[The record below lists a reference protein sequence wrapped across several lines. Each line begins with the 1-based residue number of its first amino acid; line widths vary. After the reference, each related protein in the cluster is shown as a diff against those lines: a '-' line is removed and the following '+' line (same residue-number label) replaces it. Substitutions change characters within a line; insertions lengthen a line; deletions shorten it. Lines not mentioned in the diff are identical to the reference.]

1 MINKTFINKGLVL
14 LCFVTFYNNALAGVS
29 FQLFD
34 DDQNRSKVIQV
45 AYAYYPVS
53 SELRVQ
59 LTLENRQVKYGSF
72 SNETL
77 INNILTVLSQHENDL
92 YCSYEGNAI
101 IAIGRFSN
109 LN

>member
-1 MINKTFINKGLVL
+1 MTYKTFINKGLVL
-14 LCFVTFYNNALAGVS
+14 LCLLIFYNNALAGVP

-34 DDQNRSKVIQV
+34 EGQNRGKVIQV
-45 AYAYYPVS
+45 AYAYFPS
-53 SELRVQ
+53 DSELRVQ

-72 SNETL
+72 NNEAL
-77 INNILTVLSQHENDL
+77 INNLLVVLSKPENDI

-109 LN
+109 LD